1 MRLFTKKKKK
11 YIKKM
16 ESSLE
21 SYISSR
27 VITKM
32 NEKYDE
38 QKSEELYQH
47 LKEDIFKD
55 LDIIC
60 KQTGDS
66 IQESLEL
73 YLENNGNVVS
83 SICSYFGIKN
93 ENLDTKKGKEQS
105 DVHNKLDQLRIIA
118 NHKDKVYDDI
128 KKRNIKY

>member
-1 MRLFTKKKKK
+1 
-11 YIKKM
+11 M

-21 SYISSR
+21 NYISTK

-32 NEKYDE
+32 NEQYDE
-38 QKSEELYQH
+38 QKSKELYQH

-55 LDIIC
+55 VDIIS
-60 KQTGDS
+60 KQTGNS
-66 IQESLEL
+66 IEESLEL

-83 SICSYFGIKN
+83 SICSYFGV
-93 ENLDTKKGKEQS
+93 KKEPSDKKKKKQS

-128 KKRNIKY
+128 KKRNMNP

>member
-1 MRLFTKKKKK
+1 
-11 YIKKM
+11 M

-21 SYISSR
+21 SYISTK
-27 VITKM
+27 VIKKM

-66 IQESLEL
+66 IQGSLEL

-93 ENLDTKKGKEQS
+93 ENLDKKKELS

-128 KKRNIKY
+128 KKRNMNH

>member
-1 MRLFTKKKKK
+1 MRLFSEKKN

-21 SYISSR
+21 SYISTR
-27 VITKM
+27 VIKKM

-66 IQESLEL
+66 IQGSLEL

-93 ENLDTKKGKEQS
+93 ENLDKKKEHS

-128 KKRNIKY
+128 KKRNINH

>member
-1 MRLFTKKKKK
+1 
-11 YIKKM
+11 M

-21 SYISSR
+21 LENYISTK

-32 NEKYDE
+32 NEQYDE
-38 QKSEELYQH
+38 QKSQELYQH

-55 LDIIC
+55 VDIIS
-60 KQTGDS
+60 KQTGNS
-66 IQESLEL
+66 IKESLEL

-83 SICSYFGIKN
+83 SICSYFGVTKEHSDKKKN
-93 ENLDTKKGKEQS
+93 QS

-128 KKRNIKY
+128 KKRNMNH

>member
-1 MRLFTKKKKK
+1 
-11 YIKKM
+11 M

-21 SYISSR
+21 SYISTR
-27 VITKM
+27 VIKKM

-66 IQESLEL
+66 IQGSLEL

-83 SICSYFGIKN
+83 SICSYFAIKN
-93 ENLDTKKGKEQS
+93 ENLDKKKEQS

-128 KKRNIKY
+128 KKRNINH

>member
-1 MRLFTKKKKK
+1 
-11 YIKKM
+11 M

-55 LDIIC
+55 LDIIS

-83 SICSYFGIKN
+83 SICSYFGV
-93 ENLDTKKGKEQS
+93 KKEPLYKEKKQS

-128 KKRNIKY
+128 KKRNMNP